1 MLSTHIKSAFATTYI
16 IGLLTIIISGVAM
29 AESQQRLQPC
39 PSSPNCVCSD
49 ATDGHGIEP
58 IVIAGDAQMLW
69 KRLQDYLAQQRG
81 FTIKQVDDNYL
92 RVEAKTR
99 LLRFVDDVE
108 FELRVGQGVIAVR
121 SASRVGYSDLG
132 VNRRRIERI
141 RKELE
146 PNRQKPN

>member
-1 MLSTHIKSAFATTYI
+1 
-16 IGLLTIIISGVAM
+16 M

-49 ATDGHGIEP
+49 ATDSHGIEP
-58 IVIAGDAQMLW
+58 LAIVGDPQLIW
-69 KRLQDYLAQQRG
+69 RRLQDYLAQQRG
-81 FTIKQVDDNYL
+81 FTIKQVDDHYL

-132 VNRRRIERI
+132 ANRRRIERI

-146 PNRQKPN
+146 TIRQKPI

>member
-1 MLSTHIKSAFATTYI
+1 
-16 IGLLTIIISGVAM
+16 M

-49 ATDGHGIEP
+49 ATDSHGIEP
-58 IVIAGDAQMLW
+58 LAIAGDPQLMW
-69 KRLQDYLAQQRG
+69 RRLQDYLAQQRG
-81 FTIKQVDDNYL
+81 FTIKQVDDHYL

-108 FELRVGQGVIAVR
+108 FELRTGDGVIAVR

-132 VNRRRIERI
+132 ANRRRIEKI

-146 PNRQKPN
+146 PDGQKYVTEVVRGVMGHNSAE